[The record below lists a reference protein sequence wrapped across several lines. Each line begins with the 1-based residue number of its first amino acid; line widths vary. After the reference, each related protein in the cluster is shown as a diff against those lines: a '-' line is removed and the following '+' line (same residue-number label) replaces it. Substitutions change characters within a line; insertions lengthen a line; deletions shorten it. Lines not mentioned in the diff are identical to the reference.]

1 VSSRAPQRGDGR
13 RGVAA
18 CFLLTG
24 AIAGSWASRIPWV
37 QQNLGLSDGELG
49 AALLA
54 PAVGGVLTMTLVG
67 RLTSRVGSRLVTR
80 IVVPGWC
87 VALALPALMPSF
99 ATLVV
104 ALLLFGVM
112 AGATD
117 VAINA
122 QGVVVERRRA
132 IPLLPHLHGL
142 WSLGALVG
150 AAVGAAFAAAD
161 VPATIHLALA
171 AFVLLVVAE
180 TIAIPNL
187 AAHGPAPAEPAA
199 TVVAADGSSRPAE
212 RAPVWRGIVAL
223 GFVGL
228 GALFVEAAAL
238 DWSAVYVSTTL
249 DAGPALGAVAFAAFA
264 SAMTL
269 GRLLGSRGVARFGAV
284 RLVRFSGVLAGSSLV
299 AVLLVPEP
307 AVGIAGFACLGLGI
321 ACTTPL
327 VYSAAAVRPGGGDPG
342 PRIAFVTT
350 MSYPGWLAAPAVIGG
365 IAEVASLPAA
375 MGLVCAIAF
384 VLALAAPVLRAP

>member
-1 VSSRAPQRGDGR
+1 VSAFPPRSGDGR

-67 RLTSRVGSRLVTR
+67 KLTSRVGSRLVTR

-99 ATLVV
+99 ATLTLS
-104 ALLLFGVM
+104 LLLFGVM

-132 IPLLPHLHGL
+132 VPLLPHLHGL
-142 WSLGALVG
+142 WSGGALLG

-171 AFVLLVVAE
+171 AAVLLLVAE

-187 AAHGPAPAEPAA
+187 AAHGPAPAAA
-199 TVVAADGSSRPAE
+199 IAADGRRVKRSPA
-212 RAPVWRGIVAL
+212 WRGIVAL

-228 GALFVEAAAL
+228 AALFVEAAAM

-249 DAGPALGAVAFAAFA
+249 GGGPALGAVGFAAFA

-269 GRLLGSRGVARFGAV
+269 GRLLGTRGVARLGTV
-284 RLVRFSGVLAGSSLV
+284 PLVRIGSVLGAGGL
-299 AVLLVPEP
+299 AALLLVPEP

-327 VYSAAAVRPGGGDPG
+327 VYSVAAGRPGGGDPG
-342 PRIAFVTT
+342 PRIAFMTT

-375 MGLVCAIAF
+375 MALVGAITF
-384 VLALAAPVLRAP
+384 VLALVAPVLRAPHA